1 MTRDDLILML
11 RDRRVRLEDEL
22 RVLSYGRHDFGDG
35 EDGLVEA
42 VIRATKQQIAML
54 AKTIEPAAAGEL

>member
-11 RDRRVRLEDEL
+11 GERRARLEDEL
-22 RVLSYGRHDFGDG
+22 RILNYGSHDFGWG

-42 VIRATKQQIAML
+42 VIRATKRQIATL
-54 AKTIEPAAAGEL
+54 AKTIERAAAGDL